1 MKQLLLAVACFVINT
16 SSKKFIVSTDSIN
29 SDDDK
34 LDIDMIMKNMEMEK
48 SYENGQDYQ
57 DEYRLKSDKIGRE
70 SQRKKSECRGK

>member
-29 SDDDK
+29 SNDDK

-48 SYENGQDYQ
+48 SYEHGQDYQ
-57 DEYRLKSDKIGRE
+57 DE